1 VPPVPSTGGGTRLR
15 VVRGLSR
22 GQATSETGQ
31 RPAGSFVSPCRG
43 PICAAGKLARTTLS
57 PANFP
62 TLGRPDSGSDDGQT
76 IPPLMAQ
83 LVGLAGPG
91 GSEFPPSLRALLLHA
106 RQVPIKRTTDQ
117 AGLGLVD
124 SSNYRAALFM
134 AGCVTVR
141 AFHLD
146 QIARWPTILPLRSSD

>member
-1 VPPVPSTGGGTRLR
+1 MPPVPSTGGGTRLR

-43 PICAAGKLARTTLS
+43 PICALLVNLRGRRCRRRTFRRPAAAGFLERRRTD
-57 PANFP
+57 
-62 TLGRPDSGSDDGQT
+62 DSS
-76 IPPLMAQ
+76 

-124 SSNYRAALFM
+124 SSNYRAALFT
-134 AGCVTVR
+134 AGCATVR

-146 QIARWPTILPLRSSD
+146 QIARWPTILLLRSSD